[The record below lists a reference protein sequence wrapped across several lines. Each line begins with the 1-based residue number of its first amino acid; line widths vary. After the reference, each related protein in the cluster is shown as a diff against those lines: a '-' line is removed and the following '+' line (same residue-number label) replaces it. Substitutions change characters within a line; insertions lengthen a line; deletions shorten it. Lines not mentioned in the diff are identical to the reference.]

1 LTWTTA
7 TWRKWGDQGRITSG
21 AEHPHRTRLPGCI

>member
-1 LTWTTA
+1 LKIKLRSRHFDTLVVTE
-7 TWRKWGDQGRITSG
+7 